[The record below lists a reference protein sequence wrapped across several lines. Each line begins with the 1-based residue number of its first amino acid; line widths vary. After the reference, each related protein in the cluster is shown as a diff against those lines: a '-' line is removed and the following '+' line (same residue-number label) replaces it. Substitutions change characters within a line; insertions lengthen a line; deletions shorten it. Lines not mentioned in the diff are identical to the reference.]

1 MNRFTEHS
9 KLPKLDPAQFS
20 EIGELSSEIK
30 SDAGIKVSEVALPP
44 TSECDKTFSE
54 STGCGGGGGGA
65 ASSASPPSFK
75 DPHLSSAVELSNEGA
90 LELGTESQRS
100 ETDQTCEQIDKSSPK
115 EEEEDKLN

>member
-1 MNRFTEHS
+1 M
-9 KLPKLDPAQFS
+9 DPTQFS
-20 EIGELSSEIK
+20 SDRK
-30 SDAGIKVSEVALPP
+30 SDVGIGALKKVSEVALPP

-54 STGCGGGGGGA
+54 STGCGGGGGGGA
-65 ASSASPPSFK
+65 FSTSPRSFK

-100 ETDQTCEQIDKSSPK
+100 ETDQTCEQIDKSPPK